1 MSTRRMRLTR
11 RRFLD
16 LTAGAL
22 ALVPGPRWA
31 WAQTY
36 PARPVLL
43 SVGLAA
49 GGGTDLVARLV
60 ADWLSR
66 RFGQPF
72 VVENRTGMG
81 GNLSI
86 EKVLK
91 SPPDGYTLLFAAPN
105 TTIGASLYKKLPFDF
120 RRDSTPVAFV
130 MRFPNVMVVSP
141 SLPVQSVPEFIS
153 YAKAY
158 PGKLSYASSGHGTS
172 LHLSGAMFS
181 LLTGIE
187 MTHVPYRGSHA
198 AYPDLISGRVHVM
211 FDNITIA
218 LSMARSG
225 KVRALAVTSPIRW
238 DSVPELPA
246 VGETVPGFEAMVWYG
261 VIAPKGTAPD
271 IILTLNSAIAEALR
285 DPAFVA
291 RLAETGGLPL
301 SMTPQEFEKFIDD
314 DIERWRNV
322 VDFAGAWIE

>member
-1 MSTRRMRLTR
+1 MSITRRQ
-11 RRFLD
+11 FLD
-16 LTAGAL
+16 LTAGVVVL
-22 ALVPGPRWA
+22 FGPREA
-31 WAQTY
+31 SAQTY
-36 PARPVLL
+36 PARPVLV

-66 RFGQPF
+66 RFSQPF

-86 EKVLK
+86 DKVLK

-105 TTIGASLYKKLPFDF
+105 STIGASLYKKLPFDF
-120 RRDSTPVAFV
+120 RRDSAPVAFV
-130 MRFPNVMVVSP
+130 MRFPNVMVVSRT
-141 SLPVQSVPEFIS
+141 LPVQSVQEFID
-153 YAKAY
+153 YAKAHS
-158 PGKLSYASSGHGTS
+158 GKLSFASSGHGTS

-181 LLTGIE
+181 LMTGID

-225 KVRALAVTSPIRW
+225 KVRALGVTSPVRW
-238 DSVPELPA
+238 DSVPEIPA
-246 VGETVPGFEAMVWYG
+246 VAETVSGFEAMVWYG
-261 VIAPKGTAPD
+261 IVAPRGTPPE
-271 IILTLNSAIAEALR
+271 IVLTLNNAVTEALS
-285 DPAFVA
+285 DAAFVA
-291 RLAETGGLPL
+291 RLAETGGVPM
-301 SMTPQEFEKFIDD
+301 SMTPQQFEKFIDD
-314 DIERWRNV
+314 DIEKWRRV